1 MPAGM
6 GHRMLCSDLIHLQ
19 WRKGKGWT
27 RPANAILE
35 ENSPA
40 SACVNSEVPVPANS
54 VVRIR
59 RGDKTIE
66 GTVVSCAFDRI
77 GYFAEIEFNAGFEW
91 SLELFRP
98 EHLFDPRMLAAK
110 PELRTRTSG
119 TPS

>member
-1 MPAGM
+1 
-6 GHRMLCSDLIHLQ
+6 MLCSDLIHLQ

-35 ENSPA
+35 EISPA
-40 SACVNSEVPVPANS
+40 SACVHSEVPVPANS

-66 GTVVSCAFDRI
+66 GTVVNCAFDSI

-91 SLELFRP
+91 SPELFRP
-98 EHLFDPRMLAAK
+98 EHLFDPQTLAEK
-110 PELRTRTSG
+110 PRTRTAG
-119 TPS
+119 T